1 MRIIELNMK
10 EINVYQIIK
19 RLVET
24 NGNKVRAS
32 LKLGCTTRN
41 INKLIKKY
49 KDEGKAGFSHGNKLR
64 KPKNTVSIELRN
76 KILDLYENTYFDF
89 NWKHFREKL
98 EDNHNIKLAYSC
110 IYKILTN
117 AGYISR
123 IAFKRTRRKKAAELK
138 EKKKLCE
145 IDKKV
150 IQDHLL
156 LDKVDSHPRKPRSK
170 YFGELIQMDASG
182 LIWFDDVFATLHLAV
197 DDSTGTVVGAY
208 FTPQETLFGYYNVF
222 HQILSNYGVPA
233 KFLTDNRTVFIY
245 KHKKNPTVD
254 EDTLTQFG
262 YACKQLG
269 VDIETSSVA
278 QYKGRIERL
287 NGTFQRRLPQEL
299 RTAKIHTIEQANEF
313 LKSYLKKF
321 NSRFALHIN
330 NSTSVFENKP
340 TEAEINRTLAVIA
353 PRIFDDGSSIKYH
366 NKYYQAFL
374 GTEHNIVCF
383 RKGVKCLVIKTL
395 DGSLYASVEEKI
407 FGLKELQE
415 FKKVSPEFDHII
427 EQEKP
432 RVKYIPPMSHP
443 WKHKSFMKY
452 LSTISRYDESGA
464 NV

>member
-1 MRIIELNMK
+1 
-10 EINVYQIIK
+10 
-19 RLVET
+19 
-24 NGNKVRAS
+24 
-32 LKLGCTTRN
+32 
-41 INKLIKKY
+41 
-49 KDEGKAGFSHGNKLR
+49 
-64 KPKNTVSIELRN
+64 
-76 KILDLYENTYFDF
+76 
-89 NWKHFREKL
+89 
-98 EDNHNIKLAYSC
+98 
-110 IYKILTN
+110 
-117 AGYISR
+117 
-123 IAFKRTRRKKAAELK
+123 
-138 EKKKLCE
+138 
-145 IDKKV
+145 
-150 IQDHLL
+150 
-156 LDKVDSHPRKPRSK
+156 
-170 YFGELIQMDASG
+170 MDASG

-245 KHKKNPTVD
+245 KHKNNPTVD

-452 LSTISRYDESGA
+452 LSTISRYDESGV